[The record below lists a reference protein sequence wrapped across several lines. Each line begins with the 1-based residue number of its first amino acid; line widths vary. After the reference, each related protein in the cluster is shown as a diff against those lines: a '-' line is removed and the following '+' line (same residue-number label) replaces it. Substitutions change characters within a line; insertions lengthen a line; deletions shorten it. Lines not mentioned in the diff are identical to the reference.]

1 MSQTSIDVDDAALA
15 VVGVLLG
22 TTSTE
27 DTVNA
32 ALHEV
37 IAQRKRLA
45 MLERMMIR
53 SREKVDQAPDPWRKT
68 ATWR

>member
-22 TTSTE
+22 TNSTE
-27 DTVNA
+27 ETVNA

-45 MLERMMIR
+45 MLERMMVR

-68 ATWR
+68 AGWR